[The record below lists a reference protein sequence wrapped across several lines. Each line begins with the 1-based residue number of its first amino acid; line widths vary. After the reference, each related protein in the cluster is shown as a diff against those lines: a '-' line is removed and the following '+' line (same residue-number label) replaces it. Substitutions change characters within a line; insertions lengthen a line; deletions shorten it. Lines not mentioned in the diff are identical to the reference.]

1 MLDQRAIKMMGNKLQ
16 KWIEERHGDDR
27 LMMDILQDY
36 GVVSDNCVNVE
47 EVGND
52 KEAML
57 WLAKNIEHL
66 GKKRV

>member
-1 MLDQRAIKMMGNKLQ
+1 MGNKLAN
-16 KWIEERHGDDR
+16 WIKARHGDDR

-36 GVVSDNCVNVE
+36 GIVSDNCVTVE

-57 WLAKNIEHL
+57 WLSKNIEHL
-66 GKKRV
+66 GKKKV